1 MIKKKIVEYI
11 RSIILNQGGVNEAL
25 SSIYNSLSDFQNC
38 MNDITLRTATIELN
52 VSKLWDATEE
62 MVSNISNINKVE
74 DANEIFEL
82 KMIDNPLSLEAAL
95 AELERRVPEA
105 YKIWWELFKNGE
117 KVYIEDPSHNLIVE
131 ESRWADTFEAFGR
144 LNWKK
149 KGWLLDIGCG
159 IQEMPSY
166 LKNYP
171 TDYIVGMD
179 PLKPVKEHPFRFV
192 QGIAEFIPF
201 EDESFDYIVSVTSL
215 DHVLL
220 LDKALQE
227 IYRVLRKDGKLLLW
241 IGEVDGAE
249 EYNPYADDV
258 KAIDQCHMFHIQP
271 SWFEPMMKQFSFVK
285 ESHYRDRW
293 GNHFYAYIKK

>member
-1 MIKKKIVEYI
+1 MEQYIKNVVSQE
-11 RSIILNQGGVNEAL
+11 LGGVNETL
-25 SSIYNSLSDFQNC
+25 IYIQNC
-38 MNDITLRTATIELN
+38 INYMTLRIGNLEAE

-62 MVSNISNINKVE
+62 MVANISNISNME
-74 DANEIFEL
+74 NEGELSEL
-82 KMIDNPLSLEAAL
+82 KMLDNPLSLEEVL
-95 AELERRVPEA
+95 AELEHQVPKA
-105 YKIWWELFKNGE
+105 YEVWWQLFKNGE
-117 KVYIEDPSHNLIVE
+117 KTYLEDPSNNLIVE

-159 IQEMPSY
+159 IQELPSY

-171 TDYIVGMD
+171 TECIVGMD
-179 PLKPVKEHPFRFV
+179 PLMPAKEHPFRFV

-201 EDESFDYIVSVTSL
+201 EDRSFDYVLSVTSL

-220 LDKALQE
+220 LDRALQE
-227 IYRVLRKDGKLLLW
+227 MHRVLKDDGKLLLW

-249 EYNPYADDV
+249 EYNPYAEDV

-271 SWFEPMMKQFSFVK
+271 KWFEPMMKKFSFIK

-293 GNHFYAYIKK
+293 GNHFYAYTKKL